1 MEQLKLGRGVTAVG
15 AMGTEPEVAFDPE
28 KAFVSS
34 RGLFINP
41 HVTFHE
47 PQALLGPTTASL
59 SKSGFLLLWRVAM
72 TTATLIR
79 ENTFQRGWLTGSEV

>member
-1 MEQLKLGRGVTAVG
+1 MAMEQLKLGRGVAEVG

-34 RGLFINP
+34 REVCSSSP

-59 SKSGFLLLWRVAM
+59 SKSGFLLL
-72 TTATLIR
+72 
-79 ENTFQRGWLTGSEV
+79 

>member
-1 MEQLKLGRGVTAVG
+1 MSEVKCGYGATKAGRGVAEVG

-28 KAFVSS
+28 KSLCFSL
-34 RGLFINP
+34 RGLFIIP

-59 SKSGFLLLWRVAM
+59 SKSGFLLL
-72 TTATLIR
+72 
-79 ENTFQRGWLTGSEV
+79 